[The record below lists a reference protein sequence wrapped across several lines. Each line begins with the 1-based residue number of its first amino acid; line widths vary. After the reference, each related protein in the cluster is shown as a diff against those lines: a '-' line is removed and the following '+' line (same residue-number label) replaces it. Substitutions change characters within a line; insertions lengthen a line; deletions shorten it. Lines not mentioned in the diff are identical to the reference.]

1 MKFIGLHV
9 TKAIGSVITENFKTV
24 ENVNIVCLLLIFY
37 DIKFLKVHLLFINI
51 EFNVKF
57 PIVILSF

>member
-1 MKFIGLHV
+1 MKFIGLYV

-51 EFNVKF
+51 EFYVKF